1 MTKNDEKT
9 DDTTNDDELEKLRL
23 EALNAKRA
31 KTIEQRKSK
40 IIVFFK
46 HKLQSLN

>member
-1 MTKNDEKT
+1 MTKNDEKKQT
-9 DDTTNDDELEKLRL
+9 DETNDDELEKLRL

-40 IIVFFK
+40 IRLFL
-46 HKLQSLN
+46 KL